1 VAVIDEIEFYDRALS
16 ASEIQAIFD
25 AGNAGKCKDA
35 DGDGLPGN
43 GDNCPNDSNPDQF
56 DADEDSV
63 GDACDACPG
72 TPTGATVNA
81 AGCPEGECFAPPS
94 GMTGWW
100 PGDGNTDDIVAGRD
114 AALQANATTGPGR
127 VGQGFLLDGDG
138 DFVDVPH
145 DPALNLGTGD
155 FTIDLWV
162 FFNDTA
168 GEQVLVEKWIQ
179 RFDPNASVQMHQ
191 KDGR

>member
-81 AGCPEGECFAPPS
+81 AGCRAGECFAPPT

-155 FTIDLWV
+155 FTIALWV

-168 GEQVLVEKWIQ
+168 GEQFW
-179 RFDPNASVQMHQ
+179 
-191 KDGR
+191 

>member
-1 VAVIDEIEFYDRALS
+1 
-16 ASEIQAIFD
+16 
-25 AGNAGKCKDA
+25 
-35 DGDGLPGN
+35 
-43 GDNCPNDSNPDQF
+43 
-56 DADEDSV
+56 
-63 GDACDACPG
+63 
-72 TPTGATVNA
+72 
-81 AGCPEGECFAPPS
+81 
-94 GMTGWW
+94 MTGWW

-168 GEQVLVEKWIQ
+168 GEQFW
-179 RFDPNASVQMHQ
+179 
-191 KDGR
+191 